1 MINEEKIVDL
11 LNTVISAQGASK
23 RIIIWHS
30 RLLKEMRK
38 IEKWLKY
45 EQERIHR
52 QNNSTNSTDDC

>member
-38 IEKWLKY
+38 IEKWLRY
-45 EQERIHR
+45 EQSLLEKKEIKGD
-52 QNNSTNSTDDC
+52 S

>member
-38 IEKWLKY
+38 IEKWLRY
-45 EQERIHR
+45 EQSLLEKKEIK
-52 QNNSTNSTDDC
+52 DDS

>member
-1 MINEEKIVDL
+1 MINEEEIVDL

-38 IEKWLKY
+38 IEKWLRY
-45 EQERIHR
+45 EQSLLEKKEIK
-52 QNNSTNSTDDC
+52 DDS

>member
-38 IEKWLKY
+38 IEKWLRY
-45 EQERIHR
+45 EQSLLEKKEIE
-52 QNNSTNSTDDC
+52 DDS